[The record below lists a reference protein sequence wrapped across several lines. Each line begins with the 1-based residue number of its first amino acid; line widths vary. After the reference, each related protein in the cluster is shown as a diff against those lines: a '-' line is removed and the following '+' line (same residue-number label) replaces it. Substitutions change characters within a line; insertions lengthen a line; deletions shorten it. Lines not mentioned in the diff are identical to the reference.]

1 MFHMITPF
9 KGRMHVI
16 GGPYMRFGGDYVYKS
31 RVSHLEP
38 FFKIQKA
45 LEKSQSLWNV
55 TKLIQR

>member
-1 MFHMITPF
+1 MITPF